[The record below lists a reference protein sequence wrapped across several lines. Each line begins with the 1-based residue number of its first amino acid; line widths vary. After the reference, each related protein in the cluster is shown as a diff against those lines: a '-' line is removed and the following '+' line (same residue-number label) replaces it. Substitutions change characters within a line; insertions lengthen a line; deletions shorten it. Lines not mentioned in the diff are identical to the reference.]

1 MLTRG
6 STGGRV
12 GQDPSEAAPLAPTDH
27 AYAAA
32 VATAAAARAAH
43 LKTIEVVPD
52 QVRRRSSPATFH
64 AINDHFAKT
73 GSGQT

>member
-12 GQDPSEAAPLAPTDH
+12 GQDPSEVAPLAPTDH

-43 LKTIEVVPD
+43 LKT
-52 QVRRRSSPATFH
+52 
-64 AINDHFAKT
+64 
-73 GSGQT
+73 

>member
-12 GQDPSEAAPLAPTDH
+12 GQDPSEVAPLAPTDH

-52 QVRRRSSPATFH
+52 QVGTQCLSRHVLRYK
-64 AINDHFAKT
+64 I
-73 GSGQT
+73 